1 MQTRLNSTI
10 FLFLNGSIT
19 AEHYFWSND
28 SGLMYIWHQFVRK
41 LNSWIYYSHLYWL
54 IWFFMSKRTFSVMSG
69 RVVLSWTTKQGLM
82 CLAKGHN
89 TVTPVMLELAT
100 AWIGLGSNTLI
111 LSHCAPILNYV
122 FFYFLELHQGDRMRN
137 IDHRC
142 LCRLI
147 RASGL

>member
-10 FLFLNGSIT
+10 CLFLNGSIT
-19 AEHYFWSND
+19 AEYYFWSND
-28 SGLMYIWHQFVRK
+28 SRLMTSIGPSAEFMNILHVP
-41 LNSWIYYSHLYWL
+41 LLIDLILYVQDN
-54 IWFFMSKRTFSVMSG
+54 IFSVMSG
-69 RVVLSWTTKQGLM
+69 RVVLGWTSTKQGLV
-82 CLAKGHN
+82 CLAQEHN

-122 FFYFLELHQGDRMRN
+122 FFYFLELHHGDRMRN

-147 RASGL
+147 RA